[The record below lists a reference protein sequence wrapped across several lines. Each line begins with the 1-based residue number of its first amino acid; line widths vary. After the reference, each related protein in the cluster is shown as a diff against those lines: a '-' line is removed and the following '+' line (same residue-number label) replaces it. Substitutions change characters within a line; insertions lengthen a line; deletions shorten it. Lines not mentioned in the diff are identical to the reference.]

1 MRCYLK
7 CFVGLLVVLAC
18 FCERASAWHII
29 GGELYYKH
37 IGGNTYLITVK
48 VFRDC
53 YTVNGAPYDDPLF
66 LGVYNG
72 TSLVQTISIPFPGS
86 VHLPITLDDP
96 CLTAPPDVCV
106 EQAIYTATVT
116 FDNIPASGLQIVY
129 QRCCRNATILNIW
142 TPADVGTT
150 YVATIRPSA
159 VASGDNSSPYFKNYP
174 PISICANHPL
184 VFDHSAVDPDGDSL
198 VYELCTPYEGATA
211 GQPQP
216 IPAGP
221 PPYDFITFKPPYSE
235 SNMLGGNPA
244 MHIDPQTGM
253 LYAEP
258 DAVGQFVVGV
268 CVKEYRDGVLIG
280 ENRRDFQFNVV
291 ECQPVVE
298 AKFKATTETSTLPAD
313 TIIVCGDLHIVF
325 DNLSIGE
332 INRVWNFGDPTTSAD
347 TSVEKNTA
355 YTYPDTGTYVV
366 RLVSNPGT
374 FCSDTAYK
382 VIRLHYGLVANIKT
396 GNLQGCANSSFQ
408 FADSSQALDGELSEW
423 NWTFG
428 DGTTGSGPTP
438 THVYTSTGTYNVSLK
453 VKTNL
458 GCSAN
463 QTATV
468 VINPS
473 PQLTS
478 GPDTMICDI
487 DSVRLFTTPGITYA
501 WSPNYELS
509 QTNVQKPMAQP
520 DVTTTYTV
528 QVSNEYNC
536 LSTDSVIIQVVDTV
550 IATAWPDTTVC
561 AGQPVRLNASGGVY
575 YHWAPE
581 DQIHYKS
588 SRDAYFVTPQD
599 NSTYYVYSYIGSCFD
614 VDTVTVITLPIP
626 NVQTVESRTINQGDT
641 VQLYASGAINYVW
654 TPPYNLNHDS
664 IYNPLAFPLNSTT
677 YTVTGY
683 AQNGC
688 YDTASVILLVTHD
701 HYLYVPNAFS
711 PNSDGFN
718 DYFQFFTKGIRKILS
733 VDIYNRWGEKVY
745 NLEDWHGEP
754 WNGTYKGEAQGIGV
768 FVYVIRAETFD
779 GDVLQEDGNLTLL
792 R

>member
-1 MRCYLK
+1 
-7 CFVGLLVVLAC
+7 
-18 FCERASAWHII
+18 
-29 GGELYYKH
+29 
-37 IGGNTYLITVK
+37 
-48 VFRDC
+48 
-53 YTVNGAPYDDPLF
+53 
-66 LGVYNG
+66 
-72 TSLVQTISIPFPGS
+72 
-86 VHLPITLDDP
+86 
-96 CLTAPPDVCV
+96 
-106 EQAIYTATVT
+106 
-116 FDNIPASGLQIVY
+116 
-129 QRCCRNATILNIW
+129 
-142 TPADVGTT
+142 
-150 YVATIRPSA
+150 
-159 VASGDNSSPYFKNYP
+159 
-174 PISICANHPL
+174 
-184 VFDHSAVDPDGDSL
+184 
-198 VYELCTPYEGATA
+198 
-211 GQPQP
+211 
-216 IPAGP
+216 
-221 PPYDFITFKPPYSE
+221 
-235 SNMLGGNPA
+235 
-244 MHIDPQTGM
+244 
-253 LYAEP
+253 
-258 DAVGQFVVGV
+258 
-268 CVKEYRDGVLIG
+268 
-280 ENRRDFQFNVV
+280 
-291 ECQPVVE
+291 
-298 AKFKATTETSTLPAD
+298 
-313 TIIVCGDLHIVF
+313 
-325 DNLSIGE
+325 
-332 INRVWNFGDPTTSAD
+332 
-347 TSVEKNTA
+347 
-355 YTYPDTGTYVV
+355 
-366 RLVSNPGT
+366 
-374 FCSDTAYK
+374 
-382 VIRLHYGLVANIKT
+382 VANIKT